1 MVAPQMMRWIGIL
14 SWSRS
19 LPRDLR
25 LLFFSLF
32 LWTFGLGI
40 YNYVWSLYL
49 TQLNANPEQ
58 VGLVSSIGFFA
69 AAISMIPGGILANKY
84 DNRTLLIIGWAMSIP
99 VPILFY
105 FSRTWSDVIPGLIVL
120 QLSAFNVPAM
130 NAFISA
136 LGDQKRMSSAF
147 GAVYSAFPLGLV
159 LSPAV
164 GSLLLTWLSIRD
176 LFWFTLALWTV
187 STIILFPLKRQ
198 PPREVDSKAPLLE
211 LPRSSRELTILAFLF
226 GGAAAFS
233 ITSPSFLPL
242 FLEDQL
248 HLTDAHIQLLGTVQ
262 SLGSAIF
269 AILLG
274 RWAATRNPGSTIA
287 KELMLVAG
295 GALGIALAGSPLLV
309 VPMVFLLGG
318 ARAPSYVAY
327 SLLSNMREGKSRAGQ
342 FGFYLTFEQL
352 GLVVGSFIGGF
363 LYASDHTSVLITTSV
378 LFVLLAALA
387 GFRIRRGAATSEVH
401 SK

>member
-1 MVAPQMMRWIGIL
+1 MMRWMGIL

-105 FSRTWSDVIPGLIVL
+105 FSRTWSDVIPGLIIL

-159 LSPAV
+159 LSPGV

-226 GGAAAFS
+226 GGAVAFS

-242 FLEDQL
+242 FLQDQL
-248 HLTDAHIQLLGTVQ
+248 HLTDAQIQLLGTVQ

>member
-1 MVAPQMMRWIGIL
+1 MMRWMGIL

-105 FSRTWSDVIPGLIVL
+105 FSRAWSDVIPGLIIL

-159 LSPAV
+159 LSPGV

-198 PPREVDSKAPLLE
+198 PPREMDSKAPLLE

-226 GGAAAFS
+226 GGAVAFS

-242 FLEDQL
+242 FLQDQL
-248 HLTDAHIQLLGTVQ
+248 HLTDAQIQLLGTVQ

>member
-1 MVAPQMMRWIGIL
+1 M

-49 TQLNANPEQ
+49 TQLSANPEQ
-58 VGLVSSIGFFA
+58 VGLVSSIGYFA

-84 DNRTLLIIGWAMSIP
+84 DNRTLLIVGWAMSIP
-99 VPILFY
+99 VPIIFY
-105 FSRTWSDVIPGLIVL
+105 FSRTWTDVIPGLIIF
-120 QLSAFNVPAM
+120 QLSAFNLPSM
-130 NAFISA
+130 NAFIGA
-136 LGDQKRMSSAF
+136 LGNQKNMSSAF

-159 LSPAV
+159 ISPTV
-164 GSLLLTWLSIRD
+164 GSVLLTWLSIRD
-176 LFWFTLALWTV
+176 LFWFTLVLWTV

-198 PPREVDSKAPLLE
+198 PPREVDSKAQLLE
-211 LPRSSRELTILAFLF
+211 LPRSRQELTILAFLF
-226 GGAAAFS
+226 GVPAAIS
-233 ITSPSFLPL
+233 MTSPSFLPL
-242 FLEDQL
+242 FLQDQL
-248 HLTDAHIQLLGTVQ
+248 HLTYAQIQLIGTVQ

-274 RWAATRNPGSTIA
+274 RWAATRNPGSTMA
-287 KELMLVAG
+287 KVLLLVAT

-327 SLLSNMREGKSRAGQ
+327 SLLSNMRQGKSRAGQ

-352 GLVVGSFIGGF
+352 GFLVGSFIGGF
-363 LYASDHTSVLITTSV
+363 LYASNHASVLITTSF
-378 LFVLLAALA
+378 LFVLLALLA
-387 GFRIRRGAATSEVH
+387 GFGIRRVPSR
-401 SK
+401 

>member
-1 MVAPQMMRWIGIL
+1 MGIL

-105 FSRTWSDVIPGLIVL
+105 FSRTWSDVIPGLIIL

-159 LSPAV
+159 LSPGV

-226 GGAAAFS
+226 GGAVAFS

-242 FLEDQL
+242 FLQDQL
-248 HLTDAHIQLLGTVQ
+248 HLTDAQIQLLGTVQ

>member
-1 MVAPQMMRWIGIL
+1 MRWMSIL
-14 SWSRS
+14 SSGRD

-25 LLFFSLF
+25 LLFFSL
-32 LWTFGLGI
+32 LMWTFGLGV

-49 TQLNANPEQ
+49 IQLNASPEQ
-58 VGLVSSIGFFA
+58 VGLVSSIGFLA
-69 AAISMIPGGILANKY
+69 AAVSMIPGAILANKY

-99 VPILFY
+99 VPVLFY
-105 FSRTWSDVIPGLIVL
+105 YSNSWPDVIPGLIIL
-120 QLSAFNVPAM
+120 QLSSFNITAM
-130 NAFISA
+130 NAFIGQ
-136 LGDQKRMSSAF
+136 LGDPRRMSSAF
-147 GAVYSAFPLGLV
+147 GSVWAAAPLGLV
-159 LSPAV
+159 LSPAI
-164 GSLLLTWLSIRD
+164 GSLLLLWFSIRD

-226 GGAAAFS
+226 GGAVAFS

-242 FLEDQL
+242 FLQDQL
-248 HLTDAHIQLLGTVQ
+248 HLTDAQIQLLGTVQ
-262 SLGSAIF
+262 SLGSAVF

-363 LYASDHTSVLITTSV
+363 LYAINHTSVLITTFV

>member
-1 MVAPQMMRWIGIL
+1 MMRWMGIL

-19 LPRDLR
+19 LARDLR

-32 LWTFGLGI
+32 LWTFSLGI

-69 AAISMIPGGILANKY
+69 AAVSMIPGGILANRY

-99 VPILFY
+99 VPIMFY
-105 FSRTWSDVIPGLIVL
+105 FSRTWSDVIPGLILL

-130 NAFISA
+130 NAFIGQ
-136 LGDQKRMSSAF
+136 LGDQRRMSSAF

-164 GSLLLTWLSIRD
+164 GSLLLSWLSIRD
-176 LFWFTLALWTV
+176 LFWFSLALWTV
-187 STIILFPLKRQ
+187 STVILFPLKRQ
-198 PPREVDSKAPLLE
+198 PPRDVDSKAPLLE

-242 FLEDQL
+242 FLQDQL
-248 HLTDAHIQLLGTVQ
+248 HLTDARFHLLGTVQ

-295 GALGIALAGSPLLV
+295 GALGIALAESHLLV

-342 FGFYLTFEQL
+342 FGFYLTFEKL
-352 GLVVGSFIGGF
+352 GLVVGSFIAGF
-363 LYASDHTSVLITTSV
+363 LYASNHTSVLITTSV

-401 SK
+401 NK

>member
-1 MVAPQMMRWIGIL
+1 MGIL

-164 GSLLLTWLSIRD
+164 GSLLLTWLSVRD

-226 GGAAAFS
+226 GGAVAFS

-242 FLEDQL
+242 FLQDQL
-248 HLTDAHIQLLGTVQ
+248 HLTDAQIQLLGTVQ
-262 SLGSAIF
+262 SLGTAIF

-352 GLVVGSFIGGF
+352 GLVVGSLIGGF
-363 LYASDHTSVLITTSV
+363 LYASNHTSVLITTSV

-401 SK
+401 NK

>member
-1 MVAPQMMRWIGIL
+1 MGIL

-105 FSRTWSDVIPGLIVL
+105 FSRAWSDVIPGLIIL

-159 LSPAV
+159 LSPGV

-226 GGAAAFS
+226 GGAVAFS

-242 FLEDQL
+242 FLQDQL
-248 HLTDAHIQLLGTVQ
+248 HLTDAQIQLLGTAQ

-352 GLVVGSFIGGF
+352 GFVVGSFIGGL
-363 LYASDHTSVLITTSV
+363 LYASNHTSVLITTSV

-401 SK
+401 SE

>member
-1 MVAPQMMRWIGIL
+1 MMRWMGIL

-105 FSRTWSDVIPGLIVL
+105 FSRTWSDAIPGLIIL

-226 GGAAAFS
+226 GGAVAFS

-242 FLEDQL
+242 FLQDQL
-248 HLTDAHIQLLGTVQ
+248 HLTDAQIQLLGTAQ

-318 ARAPSYVAY
+318 AHASSYVAY

-352 GLVVGSFIGGF
+352 GLVVGSLIGGF
-363 LYASDHTSVLITTSV
+363 LYASNHTSVLITTSV

-387 GFRIRRGAATSEVH
+387 GFRIRRGAATSRVH
-401 SK
+401 TK

>member
-1 MVAPQMMRWIGIL
+1 MMRWMGIL

-187 STIILFPLKRQ
+187 STIILFPLNRQ

-226 GGAAAFS
+226 GGAVAFS

-242 FLEDQL
+242 FLQDQL
-248 HLTDAHIQLLGTVQ
+248 HLTDAQIQLLGTAQ

-352 GLVVGSFIGGF
+352 GFVVGSFIGGL
-363 LYASDHTSVLITTSV
+363 LYASNHTSVLITTSV

-401 SK
+401 SE

>member
-1 MVAPQMMRWIGIL
+1 MMRWMGIL

-58 VGLVSSIGFFA
+58 VGLVSSVGFFA

-84 DNRTLLIIGWAMSIP
+84 DNRTLLIIGWAMGIP

-105 FSRTWSDVIPGLIVL
+105 FSRNWSDVIPGLIIL

-242 FLEDQL
+242 FLQDQL
-248 HLTDAHIQLLGTVQ
+248 HLTDAQIQLLGTVQ

-269 AILLG
+269 AIVLG

-352 GLVVGSFIGGF
+352 GLVVGSLIGGF
-363 LYASDHTSVLITTSV
+363 LYASNHTSVLITTSV

>member
-1 MVAPQMMRWIGIL
+1 MRWMGIL

-105 FSRTWSDVIPGLIVL
+105 FSRTWSDVIPGLIIL

-159 LSPAV
+159 LSPAI

-226 GGAAAFS
+226 GGAVAFS

-242 FLEDQL
+242 FLQDQL
-248 HLTDAHIQLLGTVQ
+248 HLTDAQIQLLGTVQ
-262 SLGSAIF
+262 SLGSTIF

-352 GLVVGSFIGGF
+352 GLVVGSFIGGL
-363 LYASDHTSVLITTSV
+363 LYASNHTSVLITTFV

>member
-1 MVAPQMMRWIGIL
+1 MMRWMGIL

-58 VGLVSSIGFFA
+58 VGLVSSIGYFA

-84 DNRTLLIIGWAMSIP
+84 DNRTLLIVGWAMSIP
-99 VPILFY
+99 VPVIFY
-105 FSRTWSDVIPGLIVL
+105 FSRTWSDVIPGLIIF
-120 QLSAFNVPAM
+120 QLSAFNLPAM
-130 NAFISA
+130 NAFIGA

-164 GSLLLTWLSIRD
+164 GSILLTWLSIRD
-176 LFWFTLALWTV
+176 LFWFTLVLWTA

-198 PPREVDSKAPLLE
+198 PPRELDSKARLLE
-211 LPRSSRELTILAFLF
+211 FPRSRRELTILIFLF
-226 GGAAAFS
+226 AVPAAIS

-242 FLEDQL
+242 FLQDQL
-248 HLTDAHIQLLGTVQ
+248 HLTDPQIQLLGTVQ

-274 RWAATRNPGSTIA
+274 RWAATRNPGTTMA
-287 KELMLVAG
+287 KVLLLVAT
-295 GALGIALAGSPLLV
+295 GAIGIALAGSPLLV

-327 SLLSNMREGKSRAGQ
+327 SLLSNMRQGKSRAGQ

-352 GLVVGSFIGGF
+352 GFLVGSFIGGF
-363 LYASDHTSVLITTSV
+363 LYSSNHTSILIITSI
-378 LFVLLAALA
+378 LFIVLAALA
-387 GFRIRRGAATSEVH
+387 RFRIKARN
-401 SK
+401 

>member
-1 MVAPQMMRWIGIL
+1 MMRWIGVL

-32 LWTFGLGI
+32 LWTFGLGV
-40 YNYVWSLYL
+40 YNYVWSIYL

-69 AAISMIPGGILANKY
+69 AAVSMIPGGILANKY
-84 DNRTLLIIGWAMSIP
+84 DNRSLLIVGWAMSIP
-99 VPILFY
+99 VPIMFY
-105 FSRTWSDVIPGLIVL
+105 FSRTWSDVIPGLIIL
-120 QLSAFNVPAM
+120 QLSAFNLPAM
-130 NAFISA
+130 NAFIGA
-136 LGDQKRMSSAF
+136 LGDQRRMSSAF

-164 GSLLLTWLSIRD
+164 GSLLLSWLSIRD
-176 LFWFTLALWTV
+176 LFWVSLVLWTV
-187 STIILFPLKRQ
+187 STVILLPLKRQ

-211 LPRSSRELTILAFLF
+211 LPRTHQELTILVFLF
-226 GGAAAFS
+226 GSAVAIS

-242 FLEDQL
+242 FLQDQL
-248 HLTDAHIQLLGTVQ
+248 HLTDSQVQLFGSIQ
-262 SLGSAIF
+262 SIGSAIF
-269 AILLG
+269 SILLG

-287 KELMLVAG
+287 KELLLVAG
-295 GALGIALAGSPLLV
+295 GALGVILAGSPLLI

-318 ARAPSYVAY
+318 ARAPSYVSY
-327 SLLSNMREGKSRAGQ
+327 SLLSNMRQGKSRAGQ

-352 GLVVGSFIGGF
+352 GFVVGSLIGGF
-363 LYASDHTSVLITTSV
+363 LYASNHASVLITTSF
-378 LFVLLAALA
+378 LFVLLALLA
-387 GFRIRRGAATSEVH
+387 GFRIRRVSAFSQATR
-401 SK
+401 

>member
-1 MVAPQMMRWIGIL
+1 MMRWIGIL

-242 FLEDQL
+242 FLQDQL
-248 HLTDAHIQLLGTVQ
+248 HLTDAQIQLLGTVQ

-363 LYASDHTSVLITTSV
+363 LYASNHTSVLITTFV

-387 GFRIRRGAATSEVH
+387 GFRIRRCGD
-401 SK
+401 